1 MTRFAVKEPKVL
13 VSLQSSLKSK
23 TAGTFIMF
31 VLKGAELVNVRRK
44 KKYFFMLFH
53 LCLHEKRPA
62 RYSEANRLDKSCP
75 FPAGRLSGHFSEESH
90 TWDRTLYF
98 SAPYLHVA

>member
-44 KKYFFMLFH
+44 KNIFFYVISFV
-53 LCLHEKRPA
+53 PA
-62 RYSEANRLDKSCP
+62 
-75 FPAGRLSGHFSEESH
+75 
-90 TWDRTLYF
+90 
-98 SAPYLHVA
+98 